1 MIATQAGQQGGSTV
15 LNIQVQKLVTLNIVG
30 APSTLPASNSTQT
43 AQSGSTIP
51 EFPSIAG
58 IIFAVSIMSVLG
70 LAVLSK
76 RSFGTFRT

>member
-30 APSTLPASNSTQT
+30 APTTPPASTPSTQSE
-43 AQSGSTIP
+43 AMVP
-51 EFPSIAG
+51 EFPSVAG

-76 RSFGTFRT
+76 RGFGTFKMRN